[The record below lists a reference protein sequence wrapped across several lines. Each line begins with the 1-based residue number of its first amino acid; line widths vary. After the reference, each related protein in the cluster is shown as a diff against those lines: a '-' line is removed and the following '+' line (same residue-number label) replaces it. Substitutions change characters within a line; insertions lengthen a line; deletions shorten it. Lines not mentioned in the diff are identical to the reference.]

1 MFRFFKRKQ
10 EKKAADNFALLA
22 NMLKEEQA
30 VSISEPWTLA
40 KARLEGGAKDAGA
53 GKGLRMYNAHL
64 SRLQNQWINP
74 LQSVNSGYGTAHAS
88 LFLYQPVNYYECY
101 SLAQDPLF
109 AKVFNV
115 LSETPFAKGG
125 KLSNLSAEEKDRAEE
140 AASRF
145 DLWQHLRAAVRSNY
159 VTGGCLLY
167 MDFGLSGRELEEP
180 FDLNRMNMKRFRGF
194 RHIDPINCVA
204 VQVNTVNPAAG
215 DYMQPSIWYVIGL
228 GAVHKS
234 HFLKF
239 EANIPELPMRP
250 LTLYFG
256 MPLTQLIKQDVANSN
271 LASQGLA
278 NLMNR
283 FRFTYLKA
291 DESSFT
297 TENAKCFKDRL
308 NFMSFVQDNFGVCPI
323 KTTEDVMQLT
333 TSLAGMAEN
342 VEEFYL
348 LISAKTDIPYTEL
361 MGKSAEGMNATG
373 SGDRRKWYDKCRS
386 IQESVKNNLLV
397 MYGIVA
403 GVDGGKFVKFT
414 DFTFNPLEEAT
425 EKELAENIKS
435 YAEVASAL
443 VSLGAK
449 QDEVFEWLKQFKQFN
464 LDGLSFD
471 TETEGLG
478 GYEDITPQVMSE
490 FQAMN
495 WVDNPKSW
503 ITMKSQPVPLAEGD
517 TPRDAAKRFLEEK
530 GRTFKERDGG
540 EKTEEPR
547 EEKIPDISQY
557 SKKDLQRLKDRNFEL
572 YQKVVEKAA
581 RDSREGDER
590 FAKGGFELVKETT
603 KAYQLQKSGKT
614 FWIQKRWLKE
624 DGSLHPAGQ
633 QAFEEAKTD
642 EEKKQAK
649 EEYIK
654 RRKEGVKRPAKA
666 DWESDKAYGY
676 DINLDFYD
684 IEKDIRHRIFIP
696 KSVIQPNGNIP
707 TWLMEKKLEEIEEKY
722 PHSKYGDF
730 SIDRHPFEDYS
741 FGFKDWSRLG
751 PSEDSEEPPSD
762 NKAQNSASMV
772 VYSVQNNILCKS
784 CDNGETW
791 ENCEEAGL

>member
-30 VSISEPWTLA
+30 ASISEPWTLA

-125 KLSNLSAEEKDRAEE
+125 ELSNLSAEEKDRAEE

-180 FDLNRMNMKRFRGF
+180 LDLNRMDMRRFRGF
-194 RHIDPINCVA
+194 SHIDPINCVA

-403 GVDGGKFVKFT
+403 GVDSGKFVKFT

-443 VSLGAK
+443 VNLGAK

-490 FQAMN
+490 FQAAN
-495 WVDNPKSW
+495 EWREEDHPRGKDGKFGQGGGDDEEVSFEEQLSQIIEKAKNAPNERQI
-503 ITMKSQPVPLAEGD
+503 ITLGKASDRLVKEAEKKGFNISD
-517 TPRDAAKRFLEEK
+517 FIHNLDVSGVRHAFLEH
-530 GRTFKERDGG
+530 GN
-540 EKTEEPR
+540 EKTESKRGQTAISYDDLKKVPEIISDYDNVEFPGKN
-547 EEKIPDISQY
+547 KIGRDVIKY
-557 SKKDLQRLKDRNFEL
+557 TKKF
-572 YQKVVEKAA
+572 
-581 RDSREGDER
+581 S
-590 FAKGGFELVKETT
+590 
-603 KAYQLQKSGKT
+603 
-614 FWIQKRWLKE
+614 
-624 DGSLHPAGQ
+624 DG
-633 QAFEEAKTD
+633 TV
-642 EEKKQAK
+642 
-649 EEYIK
+649 YY
-654 RRKEGVKRPAKA
+654 V
-666 DWESDKAYGY
+666 
-676 DINLDFYD
+676 
-684 IEKDIRHRIFIP
+684 
-696 KSVIQPNGNIP
+696 
-707 TWLMEKKLEEIEEKY
+707 EEIRNGRRTLTIQTMYK
-722 PHSKYGDF
+722 SK
-730 SIDRHPFEDYS
+730 
-741 FGFKDWSRLG
+741 SR
-751 PSEDSEEPPSD
+751 
-762 NKAQNSASMV
+762 
-772 VYSVQNNILCKS
+772 
-784 CDNGETW
+784 
-791 ENCEEAGL
+791 

>member
-1 MFRFFKRKQ
+1 M
-10 EKKAADNFALLA
+10 
-22 NMLKEEQA
+22 
-30 VSISEPWTLA
+30 A

-125 KLSNLSAEEKDRAEE
+125 ELSNLSAEEKDRAEE

-180 FDLNRMNMKRFRGF
+180 LDLNRMNIKRFRGF

-228 GAVHKS
+228 GAVHRS

-386 IQESVKNNLLV
+386 IQESVKNNLLF

-403 GVDGGKFVKFT
+403 GIDSGKFVKFT

-443 VSLGAK
+443 VNLGAK

-490 FQAMN
+490 FQAAN
-495 WVDNPKSW
+495 ERREEDHPRGKDGKFGQGGGDN
-503 ITMKSQPVPLAEGD
+503 
-517 TPRDAAKRFLEEK
+517 EK
-530 GRTFKERDGG
+530 DRKADV
-540 EKTEEPR
+540 
-547 EEKIPDISQY
+547 EEKI
-557 SKKDLQRLKDRNFEL
+557 SKIKIDFTKDNILPELNAGDLEELGVKSKPVLLKKTVIDRNLSQHPDVEVEDYEMMIGKALYDADAILPGNAEKPYYNFIARVSGEKNSVVLLEVADNKDNFEI
-572 YQKVVEKAA
+572 VH
-581 RDSREGDER
+581 
-590 FAKGGFELVKETT
+590 FHWAKNKQRRTL
-603 KAYQLQKSGKT
+603 
-614 FWIQKRWLKE
+614 
-624 DGSLHPAGQ
+624 
-633 QAFEEAKTD
+633 
-642 EEKKQAK
+642 EKKAERIK
-649 EEYIK
+649 E
-654 RRKEGVKRPAKA
+654 
-666 DWESDKAYGY
+666 
-676 DINLDFYD
+676 
-684 IEKDIRHRIFIP
+684 
-696 KSVIQPNGNIP
+696 KS
-707 TWLMEKKLEEIEEKY
+707 
-722 PHSKYGDF
+722 
-730 SIDRHPFEDYS
+730 
-741 FGFKDWSRLG
+741 
-751 PSEDSEEPPSD
+751 
-762 NKAQNSASMV
+762 
-772 VYSVQNNILCKS
+772 
-784 CDNGETW
+784 
-791 ENCEEAGL
+791 